1 MPLLWSLMMLPE
13 GNPASCGEAGSF
25 YCLLAP
31 LDQAGPSAVA
41 FFDVAESG
49 ALVQGASFPTG
60 GSGRAMS
67 SDQDL
72 QIDSSGHWLLATN
85 NESNDVTVYRIESDG
100 SLLRAPGSPFPTRPV
115 PTRIAIHPTLPV
127 FYVSNAG
134 DNTIEVFEIG
144 SDGAL
149 SSLQVRAVSGY
160 PRDLEVEPQGRFL
173 YVADMINGVQ
183 GYRISDDGSLNQ
195 LLGSPF
201 PYTAS
206 RPHEIEIS
214 RSSQVLVLDL
224 DNGLAAFSL
233 DASGSLNLVPGS
245 PLNVGGFAHTL
256 ALSGDDRFAYVGFP
270 YDDQILG
277 FGITPAAM
285 PSPLAGP
292 SAPVALSLTKL
303 LVPRGAARLFAI
315 TREARTIQTFSV
327 GEDGSLVPEAD
338 PILVVDDVEARV
350 PNGEVFQLRSTAS
363 RFRRGDA
370 NADGAVDLADAI
382 FTLNHLFRSGEAPV
396 CPDAADA
403 DDTVGLDLTDP
414 IFLLDHLFRSG
425 PGLQA
430 PGSSDC
436 GDDPTP
442 DALSDCRYPL
452 NLCGP

>member
-1 MPLLWSLMMLPE
+1 MPLLLSLMILPE

-31 LDQAGPSAVA
+31 LDEAGPSAVA
-41 FFDVAESG
+41 SFDVAESG
-49 ALVQGASFPTG
+49 ALIQGDTFPTG

-67 SDQDL
+67 SEQGL
-72 QIDSSGHWLLATN
+72 QIDASGRWLLATN
-85 NESNDVTVYRIESDG
+85 NESNDVTVYRMESDG
-100 SLLRAPGSPFPTRPV
+100 SLLRVPGSPFPAGPG
-115 PTRIAIHPTLPV
+115 PMMIAVHPTLPV
-127 FYVSNAG
+127 FYVSNVG
-134 DNTIEVFEIG
+134 DNTIGVFEIG

-149 SSLQVRAVSGY
+149 SSLQLRAVSGL
-160 PRDLEVEPQGRFL
+160 PRDLEVEPGGNSL
-173 YVADMINGVQ
+173 YVADMMNGVQ
-183 GYRISDDGSLNQ
+183 GYRISDDGSLSQ

-201 PYTAS
+201 SYASS
-206 RPHEIEIS
+206 RPYEIEIS
-214 RSSQVLVLDL
+214 RSSQLLVLDL

-245 PLNVGGFAHTL
+245 PLNVGGFAKSL

-270 YDDQILG
+270 FDDQILG
-277 FGITPAAM
+277 FGITPTAM

-292 SAPVALSLTKL
+292 SAPVALSLNQL
-303 LVPRGAARLFAI
+303 LVPRGSTRVFAI

-338 PILVVDDVEARV
+338 PTLVVDVEARV
-350 PNGEVFQLRSTAS
+350 PNGAVFHLRSPAV

-396 CPDAADA
+396 CADAADA
-403 DDTVGLDLTDP
+403 DDTLGLDLTDP

-425 PGLQA
+425 PGLQP

-442 DALSDCRYPL
+442 DDLGDCRYPP
-452 NLCGP
+452 NLCAP